1 MKTRANG
8 TEVEY
13 VVDVYNPNISPDGT
27 RMAFATLRHG
37 DNYDIGVSNLDGS
50 NYRRLTKTKS
60 SEANPVWSPDGSQIV
75 FIFNRFADDDFDD
88 EGPAGLYIM
97 DADGS
102 DVRMLAP
109 RVYGIGLQA
118 WSPDGRTLAF
128 LVSEVPPSGR
138 YKDIRYYIHTVGR
151 NGSNL
156 TRLAESISLPAWSPD
171 GTTIAFQRWTQDRG
185 LSFFAVNRDGSGA
198 REIFN
203 IDSSHTQ
210 GVSNY
215 LFWSPDGS
223 EILSERYPFVAAK
236 VDGSGYRM
244 FNGLEGAKVADASW
258 SRDGSRASVIVW
270 YPDGRYLVFT
280 MARDGSDKRS
290 LIRGLLKFDDRRQ
303 FQFQPAHGEPFDT
316 KAGWVWYSPEG
327 KIISSAE
334 ASVLVGPPN
343 SLPNP

>member
-1 MKTRANG
+1 MGDVKN
-8 TEVEY
+8 
-13 VVDVYNPNISPDGT
+13 VVSPNISPDGSQII
-27 RMAFATLRHG
+27 FATLRHRTSAG
-37 DNYDIGVSNLDGS
+37 HNYEISVSKLNGS
-50 NYRRLTKTKS
+50 DYRRLTKTRAF
-60 SEANPVWSPDGSQIV
+60 EGNPVWSPDGTRIAFLSD
-75 FIFNRFADDDFDD
+75 RRAYEDLSDDSFAGDLN
-88 EGPAGLYIM
+88 LYTM
-97 DADGS
+97 ANDGS
-102 DVRMLAP
+102 DVKSLVPTLRASTARP
-109 RVYGIGLQA
+109 A
-118 WSPDGRTLAF
+118 WSSDGSTLAF
-128 LVSEVPPSGR
+128 SVRDETPPFSRAQPGIFI
-138 YKDIRYYIHTVGR
+138 YTVEAG
-151 NGSNL
+151 GSNL
-156 TRLAESISLPAWSPD
+156 KRVAETHGPPVWSPD

-210 GVSNY
+210 GLSNY

-258 SRDGSRASVIVW
+258 SRDGSRAGVIVW

-316 KAGWVWYSPEG
+316 KAGWVWYSQRAKLSPAR
-327 KIISSAE
+327 KHPSS
-334 ASVLVGPPN
+334 
-343 SLPNP
+343 